1 MELNLN
7 LFQLRE
13 EKNAL
18 QAKARALLESID
30 DQTPEAEARQL
41 EADFDAMTARSDR
54 IGENIQRLERAE
66 ASVDLAKRPV
76 YAAGANLAE
85 ARILTGN
92 QSFEERAAARGAD
105 RFGGLDVG
113 GYLRAALTGAQNET
127 ERRALS
133 IGTNSAGGYTVP
145 TILSAQLIDGL
156 RAASVVQAA
165 GAQFV
170 PMPGANLNIAKV
182 LSDPVA
188 GFRLEEAAVAIADPT
203 FGMVALAPK
212 SLAVLV
218 KVSRELLADSVNLA
232 SELPA
237 LIARAMAARM
247 DEACLIG
254 TGADGQ
260 PEGLINISGINS
272 ASLGGALASYAPLI
286 AARTSILSANAGTP
300 TAIVMHPREAGTLAG
315 LTATDNQPL
324 MAPAAVA
331 SIPMLT
337 TTALPIDGGAGAD
350 EGTIVMGDFTKL
362 LVGVREELSIQI
374 LTERYADTGQA
385 AFLAHMRFDV
395 AATHAAAFHVTDAIN
410 G

>member
-1 MELNLN
+1 MNL
-7 LFQLRE
+7 LQLRE
-13 EKNAL
+13 EKSAL
-18 QAKARALLESID
+18 QAKARALLEGITD
-30 DQTPEAEARQL
+30 ETPETEARQL
-41 EADFDAMTARSDR
+41 ESDFDALTARADKL
-54 IGENIQRLERAE
+54 GENIARLERSE
-66 ASVDLAKRPV
+66 AAVDLSKRPT
-76 YAAGANLAE
+76 YAAGSNPAE
-85 ARILTGN
+85 ARILTAG
-92 QSFEERAAARGAD
+92 QSFEERAIARGAD
-105 RFGGLDVG
+105 RFGGLDAG
-113 GYLRAALTGAQNET
+113 GYLRAALTGAQNEV

-133 IGTNSAGGYTVP
+133 VGTNSAGGFTVP

-165 GAQFV
+165 GAQFI
-170 PMPGANLNIAKV
+170 PMPSANLNVAKV
-182 LSDPVA
+182 LTDPAA
-188 GFRLEEAAVAIADPT
+188 GFRLEEAAIAVADPT
-203 FGMVALAPK
+203 FGLVSLVPK

-237 LIARAMAARM
+237 LIARAMAAKM

-260 PEGLINISGINS
+260 PTGLVNISGIGS
-272 ASLGGALASYAPLI
+272 ASLSADLTSYAPLV
-286 AARTSILSANAGTP
+286 AARTAILSANAGAP

-324 MAPAAVA
+324 LAPAAIQ

-337 TTALPIDGGAGAD
+337 TTALPIDGGAGSD
-350 EGTIVMGDFTKL
+350 EGVIVVGDFTKL
-362 LVGVREELSIQI
+362 LVGVREELSIQV

-395 AATHAAAFHVTDAIN
+395 AATHAAAFHVTDAIT